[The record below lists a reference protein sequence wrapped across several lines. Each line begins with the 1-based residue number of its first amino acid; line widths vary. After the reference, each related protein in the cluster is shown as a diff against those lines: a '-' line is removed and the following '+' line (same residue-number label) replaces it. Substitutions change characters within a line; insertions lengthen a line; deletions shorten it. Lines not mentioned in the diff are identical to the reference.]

1 MENQK
6 WAFCRGDIYYADLDP
21 VVGSEQGGIRPVVI
35 LQNDTGNWH
44 SSTIIVA
51 TVTTRTKKKA
61 NQPTHSL
68 VKNNPAFREA
78 STIQLEQLRTI
89 DKCRIKEYMGKVS
102 CSEMRAIEARL
113 IVSLALTHFKKVKGC
128 AAQKFM
134 KRKE

>member
-1 MENQK
+1 MEKQK
-6 WAFCRGDIYYADLDP
+6 WVFCRGDIYYADLDP

-102 CSEMRAIEARL
+102 CSEMRSIEARL